1 MFEVAKFL
9 DKIIVLCLQLFD
21 LGKMG
26 LIYGVKLFLKHLES
40 GSGLAIVT
48 GHLMLL
54 VQRLDHR
61 LMLPLGL
68 LQLIFGFLK
77 LQCQELY
84 LLVSHRNCLLGVM
97 AHLHEGLLA
106 FLDFPLKILD
116 LRLLTDHLTFTLFE
130 FR

>member
-26 LIYGVKLFLKHLES
+26 LIYGVELFLKHLES

-84 LLVSHRNCLLGVM
+84 LLVTHGN
-97 AHLHEGLLA
+97 GLL
-106 FLDFPLKILD
+106 
-116 LRLLTDHLTFTLFE
+116 
-130 FR
+130 